1 MTRYFSES
9 RLRGG
14 IAFFVAL
21 SLVFVPP
28 AFAQGSAPAAPAKP
42 NAPAKPSAPAT
53 PAAPAAPAV
62 AAAPAAPVTPPAAP
76 AAPAAPAEDIGWPR
90 EITRQDAKLV
100 YYQPQVDAWKNYQ
113 AIEARM
119 AFSLTPT
126 GGQEALGV
134 ATLTANTVVD
144 NETRTAVLRNVTVKS
159 VRFPAVEPQAAGQL
173 ERLFRSLIPSSGEA
187 ISIDRVM
194 AMMDRDKVPV
204 RAVALNNDPPQVFY
218 SASPALL
225 LLVDGEPVLAPI
237 EKTNLEFVVNTNWDL
252 FFDKTDKAYFL
263 LGPSGWLTATAL
275 GGPWTPTSKLPDDMA
290 KLPADQNFDD
300 VKKMVPPRA
309 GSGAAPQVFYS
320 NAPAELI
327 LLRGGPAY
335 ARIAGTQLL
344 YVTNTDNDVFVD
356 NTSRQF
362 YVLLSGRWFRA
373 DTLAG
378 PFVYASGNLPA
389 DFLKIPANSPKVGVR
404 SAVPGTQEA
413 ADAVM
418 LAQIPTT
425 AVVNRKEAE
434 AEAKVSYDGKPQF
447 APIEQT
453 QLKYAT
459 NTQEKVIQVGD
470 LYYLC
475 FQGVWFVSRSPTG
488 PWKTADSVP
497 PAIYTIPPSSPVY
510 NVTYVYQS
518 DPTPATVECSH
529 TSGYFGMF
537 VLGAAVGAAIV
548 WGTGYRYPPYYYRPP
563 GAFYPIYRPYPVTYG
578 VGAVYNP
585 RTGGYAVGRA
595 AYGPYGAAR
604 TSAWYNPSTGR
615 YGRSATVQNG
625 YGGRTVAS
633 SYNPWTGGYGRTSQG
648 HNAYAQ
654 WGSSTASRGNQWVQ
668 TGHVSTRNG
677 TAAGYR
683 TSSGESGAV
692 VRGSNGS
699 VARTDNGVYAGR
711 DGNVYKRNDQGNWSQ
726 YENGKWNQV
735 DRSAAE
741 KQGLDGAASARQ
753 RGQTQTEQFK
763 SRDAA
768 TRGGTP
774 RADGRSGTPRQSPSP
789 SVTPS
794 GGGTR
799 GGGARGGGARGG
811 GGRR

>member
-1 MTRYFSES
+1 MLT
-9 RLRGG
+9 L
-14 IAFFVAL
+14 AL
-21 SLVFVPP
+21 ASAPP
-28 AFAQGSAPAAPAKP
+28 AFAQSSAPAKP
-42 NAPAKPSAPAT
+42 T
-53 PAAPAAPAV
+53 VPAAPAAPA
-62 AAAPAAPVTPPAAP
+62 PPAAP
-76 AAPAAPAEDIGWPR
+76 AAVPSASAPAEDIGWPR
-90 EITRQDAKLV
+90 QVAREDATLV

-113 AIEARM
+113 QIEARM
-119 AFSLTPT
+119 AFALTPR
-126 GGQEALGV
+126 GGPEALGV

-159 VRFPAVEPQAAGQL
+159 VRFQALDAQAVGQL

-187 ISIDRVM
+187 IAVDRVM
-194 AMMDRDKVPV
+194 AMLERDKMPV
-204 RAVALNNDPPQVFY
+204 RAVAVKNDPPQIFY

-225 LLVDGEPVLAPI
+225 LLVDGEPALAPI

-252 FFDKTDKAYFL
+252 FRDKTDQAYFL
-263 LGPSGWLTATAL
+263 LGPSGWLTAKTL
-275 GGPWTPTSKLPDDMA
+275 NGPWAPTT
-290 KLPADQNFDD
+290 KLPADMSKLPAGDNFDD
-300 VKKMVPPRA
+300 VKKMVPARA
-309 GSGAAPQVFYS
+309 ASGAPPQVFFS

-327 LLRGGPAY
+327 LLRGSPVY
-335 ARIAGTQLL
+335 AKIPGTQLL

-356 NTSRQF
+356 NASRQF
-362 YVLLSGRWFRA
+362 YVLLAGRWFRA
-373 DTLAG
+373 DTLGG
-378 PFVYASGNLPA
+378 PFTYAGANLPA

-404 SAVPGTQEA
+404 AAVPGTQEA

-434 AEAKVSYDGKPQF
+434 AEAKVTYDGKPQF

-453 QLKYAT
+453 SLKYAT
-459 NTQEKVIQVGD
+459 NTQEKVLQVGD

-497 PAIYTIPPSSPVY
+497 AAVYTIPPSSPVY

-537 VLGAAVGAAIV
+537 VLGAAIGAAIV
-548 WGTGYRYPPYYYRPP
+548 WGTGYYYPPYMYRPP
-563 GAFYPIYRPYPVTYG
+563 GAFYPIYRPWPATYG

-604 TSAWYNPSTGR
+604 TSAWYNPASGR
-615 YGRSATVQNG
+615 YGRSASVQNG

-654 WGSSTASRGNQWVQ
+654 WGSSVASRGNQWAQ
-668 TGHVSTRNG
+668 TGHVTTKNG
-677 TAAGYR
+677 TVAGYR
-683 TSSGESGAV
+683 TSSGQSGAV
-692 VRGSNGS
+692 ARGSNGS

-711 DGNVYKRNDQGNWSQ
+711 DGNVYQRNGKGDWSQ
-726 YENGKWNQV
+726 YDNGKWNQV
-735 DRSAAE
+735 ERSAAE
-741 KQGLDGAASARQ
+741 KQGLDNAATARE
-753 RGQTQTEQFK
+753 RGQTQAERFN

-768 TRGGTP
+768 ARSGTARGE
-774 RADGRSGTPRQSPSP
+774 GRSGTPRPSTSPAG
-789 SVTPS
+789 TPS
-794 GGGTR
+794 GGGSR
-799 GGGARGGGARGG
+799 GGARPSGG
-811 GGRR
+811 GGRRR